1 MCYGL
6 ILGPEGLEPAQPRR
20 ILQCRLWHQAD
31 GYVAVPLSTIC
42 LLHGFIHASTSFVA
56 NGTNTAESRDCRRM
70 CGARFQ
76 SWCNSS
82 SVLLRIF
89 VSSYL
94 ACSGPEI
101 SHCRSC
107 HAHTAAA
114 PRPSVT
120 AASSKM
126 TIQAKQNSLKREK
139 TAERNRMYNKSRKS
153 EITTR
158 MKKVFVALEGFKA
171 SPPASEADLA
181 PVQVLINE
189 AFQVIDKAVV
199 KGILHRNTADRRKAR
214 LSKARQIVLVESGLY
229 KP

>member
-1 MCYGL
+1 L
-6 ILGPEGLEPAQPRR
+6 HVRAQK
-20 ILQCRLWHQAD
+20 
-31 GYVAVPLSTIC
+31 
-42 LLHGFIHASTSFVA
+42 
-56 NGTNTAESRDCRRM
+56 
-70 CGARFQ
+70 
-76 SWCNSS
+76 
-82 SVLLRIF
+82 
-89 VSSYL
+89 
-94 ACSGPEI
+94 

>member
-1 MCYGL
+1 M
-6 ILGPEGLEPAQPRR
+6 
-20 ILQCRLWHQAD
+20 
-31 GYVAVPLSTIC
+31 
-42 LLHGFIHASTSFVA
+42 
-56 NGTNTAESRDCRRM
+56 
-70 CGARFQ
+70 
-76 SWCNSS
+76 
-82 SVLLRIF
+82 
-89 VSSYL
+89 
-94 ACSGPEI
+94 
-101 SHCRSC
+101 
-107 HAHTAAA
+107 
-114 PRPSVT
+114 T

>member
-82 SVLLRIF
+82 SVLLRTF
-89 VSSYL
+89 VP
-94 ACSGPEI
+94 CMFGPRNLTVDRVMRI
-101 SHCRSC
+101 PQL
-107 HAHTAAA
+107 
-114 PRPSVT
+114 PR
-120 AASSKM
+120 
-126 TIQAKQNSLKREK
+126 
-139 TAERNRMYNKSRKS
+139 
-153 EITTR
+153 
-158 MKKVFVALEGFKA
+158 
-171 SPPASEADLA
+171 
-181 PVQVLINE
+181 
-189 AFQVIDKAVV
+189 
-199 KGILHRNTADRRKAR
+199 
-214 LSKARQIVLVESGLY
+214 ARQ
-229 KP
+229 